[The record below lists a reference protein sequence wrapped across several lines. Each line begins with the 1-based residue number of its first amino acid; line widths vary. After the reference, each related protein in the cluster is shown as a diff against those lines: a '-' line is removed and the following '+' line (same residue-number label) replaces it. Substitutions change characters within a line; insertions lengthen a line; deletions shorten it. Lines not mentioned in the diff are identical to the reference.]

1 MTTLPSKS
9 EVRRTEGKRSEGRRT
24 AASGK
29 KTSAD
34 GQKVRLAT
42 VWLGGC
48 SGCHMSFLDLDE
60 RLIDLAA
67 AVELVY
73 SPIADVKIFPEN
85 VDVTLVEGAV
95 ANVDHLEL
103 AEQIRARSKIVVS
116 FGDCAVTGNVT
127 SLRNKIPVDDLLN
140 KVYHEGP
147 GAAPRGGEVDKIVPA
162 LIPRVLPLHQV
173 IPVDAFIPGC
183 PPDPDRIWLAV
194 SALLAGEPVVLEGRM
209 RKFG

>member
-1 MTTLPSKS
+1 MTTLATKKGAAKAA
-9 EVRRTEGKRSEGRRT
+9 TAT
-24 AASGK
+24 AATTGK
-29 KTSAD
+29 I
-34 GQKVRLAT
+34 RLAT

-60 RLIDLAA
+60 KLIDLAE
-67 AVELVY
+67 AVDLVY
-73 SPIADVKIFPEN
+73 SPIADVKEFPEN

-103 AEQIRARSKIVVS
+103 AEQIRERSKIVVS

-127 SLRNKIPVDDLLN
+127 SLRNKFPVDDLLT

-147 GAAPRGGEVDKIVPA
+147 GAVPRGGEYDKIVPA

-183 PPDPDRIWLAV
+183 PPDAERIWAAV
-194 SALLAGEPVVLEGRM
+194 SALLAGGPVVLTEKMRM
-209 RKFG
+209 FG